1 MKISA
6 GVADAF
12 LSLSRRRVRLP
23 APQSPAVE
31 SPLEHL
37 LTRRSVSRDRVQASA
52 APQAAQQSEDAILF
66 PESSARLWPPRVLS
80 SGAARR
86 YSPCGGWRGREE
98 DDAGSGDNRAICQ

>member
-6 GVADAF
+6 GAADAF

-52 APQAAQQSEDAILF
+52 APQAAHHKSEDCVLF
-66 PESSARLWPPRVLS
+66 PETEVRELGGPPLALERRQWMGESLADDRRHVL
-80 SGAARR
+80 
-86 YSPCGGWRGREE
+86 C
-98 DDAGSGDNRAICQ
+98 